1 MVGQS
6 LIVLLSA
13 LLFSILQVTCEII
26 ADIKLILVGLALGLL
41 EDLTILGFLD
51 ICNFLGLPL

>member
-26 ADIKLILVGLALGLL
+26 ADIKLILVGLALALL